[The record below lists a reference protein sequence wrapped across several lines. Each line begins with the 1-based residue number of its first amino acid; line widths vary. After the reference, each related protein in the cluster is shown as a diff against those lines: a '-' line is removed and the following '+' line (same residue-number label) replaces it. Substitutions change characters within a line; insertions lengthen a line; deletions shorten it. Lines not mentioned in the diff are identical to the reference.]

1 MVWAPSGRFA
11 ISVLP
16 FPPPLFHGDNMT
28 ELTIDRKQ
36 LASLLSGFGNNV
48 GDLRLVV
55 TDETIGGAVA
65 FMSHFL
71 RKTETIK
78 GQVKTK
84 GALHISELAKVQKF
98 VKSLKTDEVTIK
110 QLGTTKPLYI
120 TAGGSKLQLP
130 TSATIVSFSK
140 VSLFAQLI
148 GDAKKS
154 EWTKFHNADL
164 DVHGTVDLA
173 ALTGVT
179 KMRGILNSSPVFR
192 VVANAEEKE
201 FTVTAGKKHEARLF
215 STAALVDAKGPGAP
229 IESTFGAWLMQ
240 ALALMRPQPAEIHF
254 GANTVLV
261 IEQGEDLLVVIDQ
274 RA

>member
-1 MVWAPSGRFA
+1 
-11 ISVLP
+11 
-16 FPPPLFHGDNMT
+16 MT

-36 LASLLSGFGNNV
+36 LASFLGGFGKNV

-55 TDETIGGAVA
+55 NEETIGGTVA

-71 RKTETIK
+71 RKKETIK
-78 GQVKTK
+78 GKVKTK

-98 VKSLKTDEVTIK
+98 VKSLKTDEVSIK

-148 GDAKKS
+148 GDAKEK

-164 DVHGTVDLA
+164 AVHGTIDLS

-179 KMRGILNSSPVFR
+179 KMRGILNSSPLFR
-192 VVANAEEKE
+192 VIANAEEKE
-201 FTVTAGKKHEARLF
+201 FTVTAGKKNEARLF

-229 IESTFGAWLMQ
+229 IESTFGAWLME
-240 ALALMRPQPAEIHF
+240 ALALMRPQPADIHF
-254 GANTVLV
+254 GANTVLI
-261 IEQGEDLLVVIDQ
+261 IEQNEDLLVVIDQ